1 MEAQT
6 NDTLAALYGDALDFA
21 QTLEEEL
28 SSFHFLLSFF
38 TIPSEVTVLFEDLM
52 LTEDM
57 VTDTF
62 KDLARQHQRNG
73 STFREPAGTVK
84 ELEQRA
90 LGFLQGPVD
99 GPAPLHLLLAILG
112 DKHSIAYQLLQELKV
127 LSELRLRAMNILTNP
142 PRRIRTRM
150 NELFDETSPVRAEKE
165 SAPRQ
170 QTKVLEAPI
179 SASEQTVPDA
189 VPPLSA
195 VVTGSGTL
203 PEVFRQ
209 FGRNLTELAKSG
221 ELEPA
226 CAREKEME
234 IILDILGRKK
244 NNNPLLV
251 GPAGSGKTAIVEG
264 LAWMQRD
271 GMLADRII
279 WELNLSALVSGTEF
293 RGTLEKRLSELIAEV
308 DRLKDALVV
317 FIDEIHLLGSD
328 THEMVANMLKP
339 VLARGNFPLIGA
351 TTPDEFKRYIA
362 KDPAMERRFTL
373 VPVSEPDGEAL
384 VAIAASAARSL
395 SFFHRVRLDEP
406 QFVRSAVTLSNRYIS
421 GRSQPDKVLS
431 LLDTLGSVLQRAGKP
446 EATERDLMEFI
457 SAKSGI
463 PIDNLLVDGTRIL
476 QTLPAR
482 LDATIKGQAEAKK
495 KIVQLLARRFARKEA
510 KRPIASLILA
520 GPSGVG
526 KTETARRLAEYFFG
540 SESRMVV
547 FDMSEFQEQHA
558 VSRFIG
564 SPPGYTGYE
573 EGGRLTEAFRRE
585 PYQLLLLDEIEKAH
599 PKVLGVLLQLLDE
612 GRVTDSRGF
621 TVAMTQ
627 AIVIMTTNLGA
638 EEFTAPTRLGFG
650 NGAVRDDHEPQV
662 RGKIEK
668 FLSPELVNRVDD
680 IILYAP
686 FTDEELREV
695 VRHTL
700 DRTLAALRENYRIT
714 VAVDD
719 PDAFAAAVVPVL
731 GSKERHCGVRGIQR
745 WMEQQVE
752 SLILDAVAK
761 EPLPENSALSFDTTA
776 KQVVLRVRVPAV

>member
-1 MEAQT
+1 MEAQA
-6 NDTLAALYGDALDFA
+6 NDALAALYGDALDFA
-21 QTLEEEL
+21 QTLDEDL

-38 TIPSEVTVLFEDLM
+38 TIPSEVTVLFEDLSISTA
-52 LTEDM
+52 L

-62 KDLARQHQRNG
+62 KELKRRHQRG
-73 STFREPAGTVK
+73 ATPLREPAGMVREIEK
-84 ELEQRA
+84 RA
-90 LGFLQGPVD
+90 LGFLQGPAD
-99 GPAPLHLLLAILG
+99 GPSPLHLLLAILSE
-112 DKHSIAYQLLQELKV
+112 KHSIAYQILQEMGV
-127 LSELRLRAMNILTNP
+127 QSELRLRAMNILTNP
-142 PRRIRTRM
+142 PRRIHNRIL
-150 NELFDETSPVRAEKE
+150 ELLEETTELQPERA
-165 SAPRQ
+165 P
-170 QTKVLEAPI
+170 QTKTMVREQESSAGPPAAEEALP
-179 SASEQTVPDA
+179 SVPA
-189 VPPLSA
+189 AAAPQA
-195 VVTGSGTL
+195 GAL

-209 FGRNLTELAKSG
+209 FGRDLTELAKNG

-234 IILDILGRKK
+234 LILDILGRKK

-251 GPAGSGKTAIVEG
+251 GLAGSGKTAIVEG
-264 LAWMQRD
+264 LAWLQRD
-271 GMLADRII
+271 GMLAGRII

-308 DRLKDALVV
+308 DRLKDTLVV

-373 VPVSEPDGEAL
+373 VPVAEPDGEAL

-395 SFFHRVRLDEP
+395 SFYHRVRLDEP
-406 QFVRSAVTLSNRYIS
+406 QFVRNAVMLSNRYIS

-431 LLDTLGSVLQRAGKP
+431 ILDTLGSILQRAGKP

-463 PIDNLLVDGTRIL
+463 PVDNLLVDGARIL

-482 LDATIKGQAEAKK
+482 LDAAIKGQSEAKK

-526 KTETARRLAEYFFG
+526 KTETARRLADYFFG
-540 SESRMVV
+540 SDRRMVV

-558 VSRFIG
+558 VARLIG

-599 PKVLGVLLQLLDE
+599 PKVLGILLQLLDE

-621 TVAMTQ
+621 TVTMAQ
-627 AIVIMTTNLGA
+627 AIVVMTTNLGA
-638 EEFTAPTRLGFG
+638 DEFTAPRLGFG
-650 NGAVRDDHEPQV
+650 NGEAREEHEPQV

-680 IILYAP
+680 IILFSP
-686 FTDEELREV
+686 FTDAELQAV
-695 VRHTL
+695 TRHTL
-700 DRTLAALRENYRIT
+700 DRTLASLRENYGIT
-714 VAVDD
+714 IAPDD
-719 PDAFAAAVVPVL
+719 PDAFSAAVARSL
-731 GSKERHCGVRGIQR
+731 GPKERHCGARGVQR

-752 SLILDAVAK
+752 SLILDAVA
-761 EPLPENSALSFDTTA
+761 EGPLPENSVLSFDATT
-776 KQVVLRVRVPAV
+776 KQVVLRVRVSAV

>member
-1 MEAQT
+1 MEAQA

-21 QTLEEEL
+21 QTLDEEL

-38 TIPSEVTVLFEDLM
+38 TIPSEVTVLFEDLAITTP
-52 LTEDM
+52 L

-62 KDLARQHQRNG
+62 KELRKRHQRAN
-73 STFREPAGTVK
+73 TPLKEPAGMVK
-84 ELEQRA
+84 EIEKRA
-90 LGFLQGPVD
+90 LGFLQGPSD
-99 GPAPLHLLLAILG
+99 GPSPLHLLLAILSE
-112 DKHSIAYQLLQELKV
+112 KHSIAYQILQEMGLQ
-127 LSELRLRAMNILTNP
+127 SELRLRAMNILTNP
-142 PRRIRTRM
+142 PRRIHSRIL
-150 NELFDETSPVRAEKE
+150 ELLDETTEVEPER
-165 SAPRQ
+165 APRTK
-170 QTKVLEAPI
+170 TKVAEEPPIAP
-179 SASEQTVPDA
+179 AAADTV
-189 VPPLSA
+189 VPPPSA
-195 VVTGSGTL
+195 ATASRTGAL
-203 PEVFRQ
+203 PEIFRQ

-234 IILDILGRKK
+234 LILDILGRKK

-251 GPAGSGKTAIVEG
+251 GPAGTGKTAIVEG
-264 LAWMQRD
+264 LACLQRD
-271 GMLADRII
+271 GGMLADRII

-293 RGTLEKRLSELIAEV
+293 RGTLEKRVSELIAEV
-308 DRLKDALVV
+308 DRLKDTLVV
-317 FIDEIHLLGSD
+317 FIDEIHLLNSD

-351 TTPDEFKRYIA
+351 TTPDEFKRSIA
-362 KDPAMERRFTL
+362 RDPAMERRFTL
-373 VPVSEPDGEAL
+373 VPVEEPDGEAL

-463 PIDNLLVDGTRIL
+463 PVDNLLVDGTRIL

-482 LDATIKGQAEAKK
+482 LDAAIKGQLEAKK

-510 KRPIASLILA
+510 RRPIASLILA

-526 KTETARRLAEYFFG
+526 KTETARRLADYFFG
-540 SESRMVV
+540 SDRRMVV

-558 VSRFIG
+558 VARLIG

-599 PKVLGVLLQLLDE
+599 PKVLGILLQLLDE

-621 TVAMTQ
+621 TVTMAQ
-627 AIVIMTTNLGA
+627 AIVVMTTNIGA
-638 EEFTAPTRLGFG
+638 DEFTSPRLGFG
-650 NGAVRDDHEPQV
+650 NGGAHEEHEPQV

-680 IILYAP
+680 IIIFSP
-686 FTDEELREV
+686 FTDAELQAV
-695 VRHTL
+695 TRHTL
-700 DRTLAALRENYRIT
+700 DRTLATLRENYGIT
-714 VAVDD
+714 VAPDD
-719 PDAFAAAVVPVL
+719 PDAFALAVVQAL
-731 GSKERHCGVRGIQR
+731 GPKERHCGARGVQR

-752 SLILDAVAK
+752 SLILDAVAGG
-761 EPLPENSALSFDTTA
+761 PLPENSVLSFDATA
-776 KQVVLRVRVPAV
+776 KQAVLQVRVPAV

>member
-1 MEAQT
+1 METQV

-21 QTLEEEL
+21 QTLDEEL

-52 LTEDM
+52 ITEDM
-57 VTDTF
+57 VTDAF
-62 KDLARQHQRNG
+62 KELTRQHQRLG
-73 STFREPAGTVK
+73 TTLKEPIGTVK
-84 ELEQRA
+84 ALEQRA
-90 LGFLQGPVD
+90 LGFLQGPAD

-142 PRRIRTRM
+142 PRRIRNRV
-150 NELFDETSPVRAEKE
+150 NELFDETSPVRPE

-170 QTKVLEAPI
+170 QTKVLEAP
-179 SASEQTVPDA
+179 VPLQAPAATDA
-189 VPPLSA
+189 AIPPVLA
-195 VVTGSGTL
+195 TPGML

-209 FGRNLTELAKSG
+209 FGRNLTELAREG

-234 IILDILGRKK
+234 LILDILGRKK

-251 GPAGSGKTAIVEG
+251 GPAGTGKTAIVEG

-308 DRLKDALVV
+308 DRLKDTLVV

-373 VPVSEPDGEAL
+373 VPVSEPDGEVL

-406 QFVRSAVTLSNRYIS
+406 RFVRSAVTLSNRYIS

-463 PIDNLLVDGTRIL
+463 PVDNLLVDGTRIL

-482 LDATIKGQAEAKK
+482 LDAAIKGQAEAKK
-495 KIVQLLARRFARKEA
+495 KIVQLLARRFVHKEA
-510 KRPIASLILA
+510 RRPIASLILA

-540 SESRMVV
+540 SDRRMVV

-558 VSRFIG
+558 VARLIG

-599 PKVLGVLLQLLDE
+599 PKVLGILLQLLDE

-621 TVAMTQ
+621 TVTMTQ
-627 AIVIMTTNLGA
+627 AIVVMTTNLGA
-638 EEFTAPTRLGFG
+638 EEFTTPRLGFG
-650 NGAVRDDHEPQV
+650 NGGGHEEREPQV

-680 IILYAP
+680 IILFSP
-686 FTDEELREV
+686 FTDNELEAV
-695 VRHTL
+695 IRHTL
-700 DRTLAALRENYRIT
+700 DRTLAGLRENYRIT
-714 VAVDD
+714 VTVDD
-719 PDAFAAAVVPVL
+719 PAAFAAAVVHAL
-731 GSKERHCGVRGIQR
+731 GPKERHCGARGVQR

-752 SLILDAVAK
+752 SFILDAVAK
-761 EPLPENSALSFDTTA
+761 EPLPENSALSFDETT
-776 KQVVLRVRVPAV
+776 KQLVLQTHTRPA